1 MHPLAPQLAMCIAST
16 LAGIAVY
23 DRLIVRPATAIG
35 VVDAVQVYRE
45 QEARLVTAL
54 SSGAGDAERA
64 QAANNARQF
73 AERISAEMAKLG
85 QDCGCLVVDRSLVVG
100 MRPDVRDLTPLLRQR
115 VLR

>member
-1 MHPLAPQLAMCIAST
+1 MPPLIAQLGMCIAST

-23 DRLIVRPATAIG
+23 DRVIVRPATAIG

-45 QEARLVTAL
+45 QEARLVKAL
-54 SSGAGDAERA
+54 SAAAGDTDRA
-64 QAANNARQF
+64 QAAANARQF
-73 AERISAEMAKLG
+73 AERISDEMAKLG

>member
-1 MHPLAPQLAMCIAST
+1 MRPLILQLGMCIVST

-23 DRLIVRPATAIG
+23 DRVIVRPATAIG

-45 QEARLVTAL
+45 QEALLVKAL
-54 SSGAGDAERA
+54 SSGAGDAERT
-64 QAANNARQF
+64 QAAANARQF
-73 AERISAEMAKLG
+73 AERFSGEMAKLA

-115 VLR
+115 VLQ

>member
-1 MHPLAPQLAMCIAST
+1 MHPLILQLGMCIAST

-23 DRLIVRPATAIG
+23 DRVIVRPATAIG

-45 QEARLVTAL
+45 QEARLFKAL
-54 SSGAGDAERA
+54 SAGAGDTERA
-64 QAANNARQF
+64 QAAANARQF
-73 AERISAEMAKLG
+73 AERLSGEMAKLG
-85 QDCGCLVVDRSLVVG
+85 QDCKCLVVDRSLVVG